1 VKKAII
7 LSCSTL
13 LVFLFSSCYGPRNI
27 FSSGP
32 YISPVKLEKDESAL
46 ETFYISNSTKAY
58 YVDSTKRSKN
68 KGIGLS
74 LIHRFK
80 RNNQFSYYVSA
91 QNEKLSLH
99 DPYHILINA
108 DFDNSFISTNRFTTG
123 IGFTQFIDSKNK
135 FLLSATSIS
144 GMIAFQHTHIND
156 IGDIQQNLYTR
167 NFNIN
172 NLFLSIQ
179 FASLLHVSYR
189 FKIGIMSRFTLAHYF
204 SLKTNY
210 SEDELKGTALN
221 KVDKTQF
228 YPSLAGLHLEYKPVK
243 ELPISIIGQLY
254 CDWSYW
260 HLFSQ
265 LSKRTYINGT
275 GIALGLKY
283 QVKLH
288 KYH

>member
-1 VKKAII
+1 M
-7 LSCSTL
+7 
-13 LVFLFSSCYGPRNI
+13 FLFSTCYGPRNI

-32 YISPVKLEKDESAL
+32 YISPVKLGIDESAL
-46 ETFYISNSTKAY
+46 ETFYISNSTKSY
-58 YVDSTKRSKN
+58 CVDSTKRRQN
-68 KGIGLS
+68 KGVGLS
-74 LIHRFK
+74 LTHRFK
-80 RNNQFSYYVSA
+80 GNNQFNYYIST
-91 QNEKLSLH
+91 QKEKLSLH
-99 DPYHILINA
+99 DPYHILTNA
-108 DFDNSFISTNRFTTG
+108 DFDNSFISTSRFTTG
-123 IGFTQFIDSKNK
+123 IGFTQFINRKKK
-135 FLLSATSIS
+135 FFSSATSIS
-144 GMIAFQHTHIND
+144 GMIAFQNTHIND
-156 IGDIQQNLYTR
+156 TGDIQQNLYTR

-265 LSKRTYINGT
+265 RSKRTYINGT
-275 GIALGLKY
+275 GLSLGLKY
-283 QVKLH
+283 QVKFH
-288 KYH
+288 KYN